1 MRERRLKHNG
11 NAIRELKKRIGII
24 KSGAGFT
31 LVEIIFSIT
40 VIAIL
45 SVIGIAG
52 FAQYGRVQSLNTS
65 ALELIAMMNTAKSR
79 ALSQKKPASCASA
92 PLFAPLEGYQVV
104 LTSSREYKLESKCG
118 AVVVIQNAVLK
129 PDVAFGTTETF
140 GVDTVRTFFFS
151 VLTGGVLDSRPNT
164 DIVLKN
170 TSDTNLVKRVIVD
183 NTGKISIRN

>member
-1 MRERRLKHNG
+1 MIAMR
-11 NAIRELKKRIGII
+11 
-24 KSGAGFT
+24 GFT

-79 ALSQKKPASCASA
+79 ALSQKKPASCAS
-92 PLFAPLEGYQVV
+92 APLEGYQVV